1 VHFLARERAKFGR
14 VVRELRCDGLSST
27 RFAKAGVKAGVHDT
41 GAAVPPLSSD
51 QERWHHAFA
60 HYVLRVATFQDPDFT
75 FGALSA
81 PDSAQRLVL
90 AAMALLGRH
99 YKLSVEQIMALAR
112 SIHSASASLQSRR
125 WLSHRDADATTG
137 RRMFLPAVVRK
148 GDGAIDYVTLERTD
162 DDGVMLCGWNAEGG
176 HLTYGEKSTRDLD
189 GFIAEV
195 VALRL
200 GPPGA

>member
-1 VHFLARERAKFGR
+1 MN
-14 VVRELRCDGLSST
+14 
-27 RFAKAGVKAGVHDT
+27 T

-60 HYVLRVATFQDPDFT
+60 HYVLRVATFEDPDFT

-99 YKLSVEQIMALAR
+99 YKLSVEQVMAFAR
-112 SIHSASASLQSRR
+112 SITVRP
-125 WLSHRDADATTG
+125 HRFNHDDGYIVEMPTPRNARECLFVAI
-137 RRMFLPAVVRK
+137 VRK
-148 GDGAIDYVTLERTD
+148 GDGAIDYLTLELTE
-162 DDGVMLCGWNAEGG
+162 DDGVMLCGWSAEGE
-176 HLTYGEKSTRDLD
+176 HLNYGPRPSRDLD

-200 GPPGA
+200 GSPRG

>member
-1 VHFLARERAKFGR
+1 MN
-14 VVRELRCDGLSST
+14 
-27 RFAKAGVKAGVHDT
+27 T

-99 YKLSVEQIMALAR
+99 YKLSVEQIMAFAR
-112 SIHSASASLQSRR
+112 SITSRP
-125 WLSHRDADATTG
+125 HRFDKDNGYIVEMPTPRRTG
-137 RRMFLPAVVRK
+137 ECFFLAIVRND
-148 GDGAIDYVTLERTD
+148 DGAIDYLTLERAD
-162 DDGVMLCGWNAEGG
+162 DDGAMLCGWNADGV
-176 HLTYGEKSTRDLD
+176 HVNYGDRSRRDLD

-195 VALRL
+195 IALRC
-200 GPPGA
+200 A

>member
-1 VHFLARERAKFGR
+1 
-14 VVRELRCDGLSST
+14 
-27 RFAKAGVKAGVHDT
+27 
-41 GAAVPPLSSD
+41 
-51 QERWHHAFA
+51 
-60 HYVLRVATFQDPDFT
+60 
-75 FGALSA
+75 
-81 PDSAQRLVL
+81 VL

-112 SIHSASASLQSRR
+112 SITVRPHRFNHDDGYLIEMPTPRR
-125 WLSHRDADATTG
+125 AG
-137 RRMFLPAVVRK
+137 ECFFLAIVRK

-195 VALRL
+195 IALRL
-200 GPPGA
+200 GSPGA

>member
-1 VHFLARERAKFGR
+1 MN
-14 VVRELRCDGLSST
+14 
-27 RFAKAGVKAGVHDT
+27 T
-41 GAAVPPLSSD
+41 GAAVPPSSSD

-99 YKLSVEQIMALAR
+99 YKLSVEQVMAFAR
-112 SIHSASASLQSRR
+112 SITVQP
-125 WLSHRDADATTG
+125 HRFDQDDGYLIEMPAPQRAG
-137 RRMFLPAVVRK
+137 ECFFLAIVRK
-148 GDGAIDYVTLERTD
+148 GDGGIDYLTLERTD
-162 DDGVMLCGWNAEGG
+162 DGGVMLCGWDAEGN
-176 HLTYGEKSTRDLD
+176 HLNHTDTPTRDLD

-195 VALRL
+195 IALRL
-200 GPPGA
+200 RAPGA

>member
-1 VHFLARERAKFGR
+1 MNT
-14 VVRELRCDGLSST
+14 D
-27 RFAKAGVKAGVHDT
+27 
-41 GAAVPPLSSD
+41 AAMPTLSSD

-112 SIHSASASLQSRR
+112 SITVRPHRFEEDDGYLIEMPPPRR
-125 WLSHRDADATTG
+125 AG
-137 RRMFLPAVVRK
+137 ECFFLAIVRK

-162 DDGVMLCGWNAEGG
+162 DDGVMLGGWNTEGG
-176 HLTYGEKSTRDLD
+176 HLSHGGRSRRDLD
-189 GFIAEV
+189 GFAAEV
-195 VALRL
+195 IALRR
-200 GPPGA
+200 A

>member
-1 VHFLARERAKFGR
+1 MN
-14 VVRELRCDGLSST
+14 
-27 RFAKAGVKAGVHDT
+27 T

-81 PDSAQRLVL
+81 PYSAQRLVL

-112 SIHSASASLQSRR
+112 SITVRP
-125 WLSHRDADATTG
+125 HRFDKDDGHLIEMPPPQRAG
-137 RRMFLPAVVRK
+137 ECFFLAIVRK
-148 GDGAIDYVTLERTD
+148 GDGGIDYVTLERTD
-162 DDGVMLCGWNAEGG
+162 DDGVMLGGWNAEGG
-176 HLTYGEKSTRDLD
+176 HLSHGGRSTHDLN
-189 GFIAEV
+189 GFVAEV
-195 VALRL
+195 IALRR
-200 GPPGA
+200 A

>member
-1 VHFLARERAKFGR
+1 MN
-14 VVRELRCDGLSST
+14 
-27 RFAKAGVKAGVHDT
+27 T

-99 YKLSVEQIMALAR
+99 YKLSVEQIMVLAR
-112 SIHSASASLQSRR
+112 SITVRPHRFDKDDGHLIEMPPPRR
-125 WLSHRDADATTG
+125 AG
-137 RRMFLPAVVRK
+137 ECFFLAIVRK
-148 GDGAIDYVTLERTD
+148 GEGAIDYVTLERTD
-162 DDGVMLCGWNAEGG
+162 DDGVMLGGWNAEGG
-176 HLTYGEKSTRDLD
+176 HLSHGGRSTRDLD
-189 GFIAEV
+189 GFVAEV
-195 VALRL
+195 IALRR
-200 GPPGA
+200 A

>member
-1 VHFLARERAKFGR
+1 MN
-14 VVRELRCDGLSST
+14 
-27 RFAKAGVKAGVHDT
+27 T

-90 AAMALLGRH
+90 AAMALLARH
-99 YKLSVEQIMALAR
+99 YKLSVEQVMAFAR
-112 SIHSASASLQSRR
+112 SITVRPHRFNNDDGYLIEMPTPRR
-125 WLSHRDADATTG
+125 AG
-137 RRMFLPAVVRK
+137 ECFFLAIVRK
-148 GDGAIDYVTLERTD
+148 GDGAIDYLTLERTD
-162 DDGVMLCGWNAEGG
+162 NDGVMLGGWNAEGG
-176 HLTYGEKSTRDLD
+176 HLNYGEKSTRDLD

-195 VALRL
+195 IELRL
-200 GPPGA
+200 A

>member
-1 VHFLARERAKFGR
+1 MN
-14 VVRELRCDGLSST
+14 
-27 RFAKAGVKAGVHDT
+27 T

-112 SIHSASASLQSRR
+112 SITVRPHRFNHDDGYLIEMPTPRR
-125 WLSHRDADATTG
+125 AEECF
-137 RRMFLPAVVRK
+137 FLAIVRK

-176 HLTYGEKSTRDLD
+176 HLNYGEKSTRDLD

-195 VALRL
+195 IALRL
-200 GPPGA
+200 GSPGA

>member
-1 VHFLARERAKFGR
+1 MN
-14 VVRELRCDGLSST
+14 
-27 RFAKAGVKAGVHDT
+27 T

-112 SIHSASASLQSRR
+112 SITVRPHRFNHDDGYLIEMPTPRR
-125 WLSHRDADATTG
+125 AG
-137 RRMFLPAVVRK
+137 ECFFLAIVRK

-162 DDGVMLCGWNAEGG
+162 DDGVMLCGWDAEGG

-200 GPPGA
+200 GSPGA